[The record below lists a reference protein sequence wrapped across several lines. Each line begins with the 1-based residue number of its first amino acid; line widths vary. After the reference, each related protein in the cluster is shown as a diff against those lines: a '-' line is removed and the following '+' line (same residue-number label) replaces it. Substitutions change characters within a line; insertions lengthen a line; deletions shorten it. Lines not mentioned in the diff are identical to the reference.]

1 MYLSLISN
9 ALSHYQFTVVPV
21 VTSVYPDGQLT
32 YTVNE
37 GNSVTFE
44 CTTTGIPDPEITW
57 MRNGMAFNSS
67 DQRVM
72 IRSMPTIMEVM
83 RDSDNE
89 TVFEVTQ
96 TLTLNTT
103 MDSDSGMYECVAMND
118 VGQDSSFF
126 ELIVQGDYC
135 CCSMVVVAIIQT
147 AWSDL
152 IKKIVC
158 RLLC

>member
-1 MYLSLISN
+1 M
-9 ALSHYQFTVVPV
+9 VPV
-21 VTSVYPDGQLT
+21 VISVYPNGQLT

-37 GNSVTFE
+37 GNSVTFK
-44 CTTTGIPDPEITW
+44 CTATGIPDPEITW
-57 MRNGMAFNSS
+57 RRDEMAFNSS
-67 DQRVM
+67 DPRVT
-72 IRSMPTIMEVM
+72 IGSMPTIIEVM

-103 MDSDSGMYECVAMND
+103 MDSNSGMYECVAMSD
-118 VGQDSSFF
+118 VGQDSSFY

-135 CCSMVVVAIIQT
+135 CCSMFVANSLE
-147 AWSDL
+147 WSD
-152 IKKIVC
+152 KVVC

>member
-1 MYLSLISN
+1 MYLSLTSN
-9 ALSHYQFTVVPV
+9 TLPHYQFTVVPV
-21 VTSVYPDGQLT
+21 VISVYPDGQLT

-44 CTTTGIPDPEITW
+44 CTATGIPDPEITW
-57 MRNGMAFNSS
+57 RRNGMAFNSS
-67 DQRVM
+67 DQRVT
-72 IRSMPTIMEVM
+72 IGSMPSIMEVM

-118 VGQDSSFF
+118 VGQDSSSF

-135 CCSMVVVAIIQT
+135 CCSIVVV
-147 AWSDL
+147 
-152 IKKIVC
+152 
-158 RLLC
+158 

>member
-1 MYLSLISN
+1 MYLSLTSN
-9 ALSHYQFTVVPV
+9 TLPHYQFTVVPV
-21 VTSVYPDGQLT
+21 VISVYPDGQLT

-44 CTTTGIPDPEITW
+44 CTATGIPDPEIIW
-57 MRNGMAFNSS
+57 RKNGMAFNSS
-67 DQRVM
+67 VPRVT
-72 IRSMPTIMEVM
+72 IGSMPTIVQVM

-103 MDSDSGMYECVAMND
+103 MDSDSGMYECVAMNN

-126 ELIVQGDYC
+126 ELIVQGDYYC
-135 CCSMVVVAIIQT
+135 YSMVVV
-147 AWSDL
+147 
-152 IKKIVC
+152 
-158 RLLC
+158 